1 MEEIRKL
8 STILFA
14 DIAGYTAMMQ
24 KDERHALA
32 SLNQFKE
39 ILDTCVPE
47 YKGTIVQYFGD
58 GCLLSFESTTRG
70 VSCAL
75 ALQNSFIQQQIPV
88 RIGMHLGEVVLKTIM
103 LLEMGLILP
112 PASNPWGLQAP
123 LLCPK
128 PFGIKLRITAI
139 FS

>member
-70 VSCAL
+70 G
-75 ALQNSFIQQQIPV
+75 FM
-88 RIGMHLGEVVLKTIM
+88 R
-103 LLEMGLILP
+103 
-112 PASNPWGLQAP
+112 
-123 LLCPK
+123 
-128 PFGIKLRITAI
+128 
-139 FS
+139 FSLTK